1 MTNSELFNLIL
12 LATQILTLIALV
24 IYVVKTW
31 HIASAT
37 KVAAG
42 VSALS
47 LQEMKEARDQE
58 IAPYVVV
65 YFDMPRGE
73 HFIYLVVKN
82 IGRSIARDV
91 KLQFSPRLIGISQ
104 EDFTNLPMIRDG
116 IASMPPNHE
125 IRTLVDSTVAFFNEK
140 SDRPLTYQVNVS
152 FYGGLKDTQ
161 RLSEHVLDLTAY
173 KGLSWIT
180 RRGLHELTN
189 EVEKISRNTERIGKE
204 LSELNEYL
212 TEGVHIRNAVLTSTI
227 LQSDEGSWQRMVS
240 SKLLEFKHLWLSM
253 YQGNL
258 DKLLQPF
265 LGKLRN
271 RLIQLADQLLVM
283 ISTSPPGV
291 DDKIKDVLVGY
302 CWEACRLGCNALLY

>member
-1 MTNSELFNLIL
+1 
-12 LATQILTLIALV
+12 
-24 IYVVKTW
+24 
-31 HIASAT
+31 
-37 KVAAG
+37 
-42 VSALS
+42 
-47 LQEMKEARDQE
+47 
-58 IAPYVVV
+58 
-65 YFDMPRGE
+65 
-73 HFIYLVVKN
+73 
-82 IGRSIARDV
+82 
-91 KLQFSPRLIGISQ
+91 
-104 EDFTNLPMIRDG
+104 
-116 IASMPPNHE
+116 MPPNHE

-152 FYGGLKDTQ
+152 FYGGPKDTQ

-291 DDKIKDVLVGY
+291 DDKIKDVLLVIVGKLADLDAMRFY
-302 CWEACRLGCNALLY
+302 IDSGNSAKQFDTQGDEILKLVDDAIASLEISSTRADG

>member
-91 KLQFSPRLIGISQ
+91 QTPIQ
-104 EDFTNLPMIRDG
+104 PETYWDFPG
-116 IASMPPNHE
+116 G
-125 IRTLVDSTVAFFNEK
+125 
-140 SDRPLTYQVNVS
+140 
-152 FYGGLKDTQ
+152 FY
-161 RLSEHVLDLTAY
+161 
-173 KGLSWIT
+173 
-180 RRGLHELTN
+180 
-189 EVEKISRNTERIGKE
+189 
-204 LSELNEYL
+204 
-212 TEGVHIRNAVLTSTI
+212 
-227 LQSDEGSWQRMVS
+227 
-240 SKLLEFKHLWLSM
+240 
-253 YQGNL
+253 
-258 DKLLQPF
+258 
-265 LGKLRN
+265 
-271 RLIQLADQLLVM
+271 
-283 ISTSPPGV
+283 
-291 DDKIKDVLVGY
+291 
-302 CWEACRLGCNALLY
+302 